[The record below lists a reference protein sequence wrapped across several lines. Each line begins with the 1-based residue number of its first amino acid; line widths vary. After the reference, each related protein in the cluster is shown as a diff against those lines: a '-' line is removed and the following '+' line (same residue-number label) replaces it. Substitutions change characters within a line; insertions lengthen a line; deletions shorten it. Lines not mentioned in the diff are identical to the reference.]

1 MRIAIRILSL
11 AALVCCVS
19 VAARAQNVGQL
30 RGELWG
36 PDGNGIPD
44 VTLNLERIDA
54 GGENTYT
61 IVSDDRGDWVYLS
74 VAQGDYEVQFQIGD
88 KLYQTLIKIGSGENP
103 VRLDLARMEYEGY
116 EFDRESGIQ
125 QRMVRDINELS
136 TTMPVIRAPR
146 NDEERKA
153 REAAEANADAVREAF
168 TAGREALNAG
178 DYETAI
184 NQFSI
189 AAEGDATQHIIIGN
203 LGLAYER
210 AEMWEQA
217 AAAYE
222 RAQSLAGL
230 AGLPPEEANY
240 YPQLTLAHAMTG
252 NVQLAMRNAERAAV
266 VNPAEAAVSFYNVG
280 AVLTNQGDI
289 EGGVAAFERAIEL
302 DPTAPEAYYQIA
314 IAKLGSD
321 TTIPEAVPL
330 LEKYLDLAPT
340 GPNAEAAQGLLD
352 FARSQ

>member
-1 MRIAIRILSL
+1 MRTASRILGL
-11 AALVCCVS
+11 AAFICCVS
-19 VAARAQNVGQL
+19 VSSWAQNVGRL

-36 PDGNGIPD
+36 PDGNGVPD
-44 VTLNLERIDA
+44 VTVNIERIDA
-54 GGENTYT
+54 GGENAYT
-61 IVSDDRGDWVYLS
+61 IVSDDRGDWVHLS

-88 KLYQTLIKIGSGENP
+88 KMYQTMIKIGSGDNP

-125 QRMVRDINELS
+125 QRMVRDINELA

-153 REAAEANADAVREAF
+153 REAAEANAAAVREAF
-168 TAGREALNAG
+168 TAGREALDTG
-178 DYETAI
+178 DYEVAI
-184 NQFSI
+184 DQFSI
-189 AAEGDATQHIIIGN
+189 AAEGDSSQHIIIGN
-203 LGLAYER
+203 LALAYER

-230 AGLPPEEANY
+230 ASIPPEEANY

-252 NVQLAMRNAERAAV
+252 NVQLAMRNAERAALI
-266 VNPAEAAVSFYNVG
+266 NPAEAAVSFYNVG

-302 DPTAPEAYYQIA
+302 DPNTPEAYYQIA

-321 TTIPEAVPL
+321 ETIPEAVPL
-330 LEKYLDLAPT
+330 LEKYLELAPA
-340 GPNAEAAQGLLD
+340 GPNAEGAQGLLE
-352 FARSQ
+352 FAQSQ